1 MEFSRLGCLVRDSLV
16 DQSIM
21 LTHLCLMQGE
31 KIEAW
36 FAYFGVEFTAFLS
49 AKKFTKNLSAGGKI
63 RLTAKYVFLRKWGYQ
78 NSCSFQ

>member
-1 MEFSRLGCLVRDSLV
+1 
-16 DQSIM
+16 M

-63 RLTAKYVFLRKWGYQ
+63 RLTAKYVFLRK
-78 NSCSFQ
+78 